1 MKRHPQAPSVR
12 HALTTLLLAVTATAT
27 TLPAAAQT
35 TINLTAVD
43 GYPPKSLWI
52 KEFIDFYIPE
62 VDKRLAKDNKYK
74 IRWNQAWA
82 GQIVKP
88 NGVLEGIQKGL
99 GDIGIVTTAIYGDKM
114 NILAVAYA
122 TPFVT
127 NDPEL
132 VSKTIDEMAEKFP
145 AIKKTFASYNQVYLT
160 NSVVLDTY
168 QVFSKPAVKSL
179 AGMKGLKVSGAGF
192 NLRYLEPVGAVGVS
206 GPLTGYY
213 NQVQTGVTDAALLWP
228 EAAATFKMAEV
239 APNMLKA
246 DIGSVNTK
254 VLTVNADVWAKL
266 PAEVKK
272 VLQEVAIEYRDL
284 LAKLAKEEGATSVA
298 DYKKAGG
305 TVNELPKGERTVWA
319 KALPNLAQQWAAGL
333 DKEGA
338 QGSEMLKYY
347 MDAMRAAKQP
357 IERQWDRE

>member
-1 MKRHPQAPSVR
+1 MSPLRSIV
-12 HALTTLLLAVTATAT
+12 VATAAALAAA
-27 TLPAAAQT
+27 TLPAHAQT

-62 VDKRLAKDNKYK
+62 VDKRLAKDNKFK
-74 IRWNQAWA
+74 IRWNQAWG

-127 NDPEL
+127 SDPAL
-132 VSKTIDEMAEKFP
+132 VSRTIDEMADKFP

-168 QVFSKPAVKSL
+168 QVFSKPVVKGL
-179 AGMKGLKVSGAGF
+179 ADMKGLKIAGAGF
-192 NLRYLEPVGAVGVS
+192 NLRYLAPVGAVGVS

-213 NQVQTGVTDAALLWP
+213 NQIQTGVVDACHAVARGRRHLQDRRSRAEHAQRRHRRGQHQGADGQCRHLGQ
-228 EAAATFKMAEV
+228 AAAR
-239 APNMLKA
+239 
-246 DIGSVNTK
+246 G
-254 VLTVNADVWAKL
+254 
-266 PAEVKK
+266 
-272 VLQEVAIEYRDL
+272 
-284 LAKLAKEEGATSVA
+284 EEGAAGRGHRVPRPAGQDRRRRRRSQHRRLQEGRRRGARPGQGRAHASGPRTCPTWPRNGPPAWTRSGVA
-298 DYKKAGG
+298 GHARCSP
-305 TVNELPKGERTVWA
+305 TT
-319 KALPNLAQQWAAGL
+319 
-333 DKEGA
+333 
-338 QGSEMLKYY
+338 
-347 MDAMRAAKQP
+347 
-357 IERQWDRE
+357 

>member
-1 MKRHPQAPSVR
+1 MSRTR
-12 HALTTLLLAVTATAT
+12 TALAAAALVLLAS
-27 TLPAAAQT
+27 PAAFAQT
-35 TINLTAVD
+35 TINLTVID

-74 IRWNQAWA
+74 IKWNQAWG

-88 NGVLEGIQKGL
+88 NGVLEGVQKGL
-99 GDIGIVTTAIYGDKM
+99 GDMGIVTTAIYGDKM
-114 NILAVAYA
+114 NVLAVAYA

-127 NDPEL
+127 NDPAL
-132 VSKTIDEMAEKFP
+132 VSRTIDEMADKFP

-168 QVFSKPAVKSL
+168 QVFTKPVVKSL
-179 AGMKGLKVSGAGF
+179 EDMKGLKIAGAGF
-192 NLRYLEPVGAVGVS
+192 NLRYLGPLGAVGVAA
-206 GPLTGYY
+206 PLVQYY
-213 NQVQTGVTDAALLWP
+213 NQIQTGVVEGAMLWP
-228 EAAATFKMAEV
+228 EAAATFKIAEV

-254 VLTVNADVWAKL
+254 VLTANADYWAKL
-266 PAEVKK
+266 PPEVKK

-284 LAKLAKEEGATSVA
+284 LAKIAAEEGAASVA
-298 DYKKAGG
+298 AYKKAGG
-305 TVNELPKGERTVWA
+305 TVHDLPAAQRSKWA
-319 KALPNLAQQWAAGL
+319 KELPNLAKEWAAGL
-333 DKEGA
+333 DKSGD
-338 QGSEMLKYY
+338 QGSPMLSYY

>member
-1 MKRHPQAPSVR
+1 MAIHRTPSLR
-12 HALTTLLLAVTATAT
+12 PWLMALGASLGLAV
-27 TLPAAAQT
+27 LPAAAQT

-62 VDKRLAKDNKYK
+62 VDKRLAKDNKFK
-74 IRWNQAWA
+74 IRWNQAWG

-127 NDPEL
+127 NDPAL
-132 VSKTIDEMAEKFP
+132 VARTVDEMAEKFP

-179 AGMKGLKVSGAGF
+179 ADMKGLKVSGAGF
-192 NLRYLEPVGAVGVS
+192 NLRYLAPVGAVGVS
-206 GPLTGYY
+206 GPLVGYY
-213 NQVQTGVTDAALLWP
+213 NQIQTGVTEAALLWP

-254 VLTVNADVWAKL
+254 VLTVNADTWAKL
-266 PAEVKK
+266 PPEVKK

-284 LAKLAKEEGATSVA
+284 LAKLAADEGAASVA
-298 DYKKAGG
+298 AYTKAGG
-305 TVNELPKGERTVWA
+305 TVHELSKAERTKWA
-319 KALPNLAQQWAAGL
+319 RDLPNMAREWAAGL
-333 DKEGA
+333 DKAGA
-338 QGSEMLKYY
+338 QGSEMLTHY
-347 MDAMRAAKQP
+347 MNAMRAAKQP

>member
-1 MKRHPQAPSVR
+1 MTNRTSQRLHPI
-12 HALTTLLLAVTATAT
+12 ALAALATWGLLV
-27 TLPAAAQT
+27 TLPVSAQT

-52 KEFIDFYIPE
+52 KEFIEFYIPE
-62 VDKRLAKDNKYK
+62 VDKRLAKDNKFK
-74 IRWNQAWA
+74 IRWNQAWG

-127 NDPEL
+127 NNPAL
-132 VSKTIDEMAEKFP
+132 VAKTIDEMAAKFP

-160 NSVVLDTY
+160 NSVVLDSY
-168 QVFSKPAVKSL
+168 QVFSKPPVKSL
-179 AGMKGLKVSGAGF
+179 ADMKGLKVAGAGF
-192 NLRYLEPVGAVGVS
+192 NLRYLNPVGAVGVS

-213 NQVQTGVTDAALLWP
+213 NQTQTGVVDASMLWP

-246 DIGSVNTK
+246 DIGAVNTK

-266 PAEVKK
+266 PPEVKK

-284 LAKLAKEEGATSVA
+284 LAKIAAEDGVA
-298 DYKKAGG
+298 SIAEYKKAGG
-305 TVNELPKGERTVWA
+305 MVHDLPKAERTKWA
-319 KALPNLAQQWAAGL
+319 KDMPNIAQQWAAGL

-338 QGSEMLKYY
+338 QGTEMLKFY
-347 MDAMRAAKQP
+347 MEAMRAAKQP

>member
-1 MKRHPQAPSVR
+1 MKNA
-12 HALTTLLLAVTATAT
+12 ALKTLTPLALAITLALGMAS
-27 TLPAAAQT
+27 LPAHAQT

-52 KEFIDFYIPE
+52 KEFIEFYIPE
-62 VDKRLAKDNKYK
+62 VDKRLAKDNKFK
-74 IRWNQAWA
+74 IRWNQAWG

-114 NILAVAYA
+114 NILSIAYA
-122 TPFVT
+122 TPFVSS
-127 NDPEL
+127 DPAL
-132 VSKTIDEMAEKFP
+132 VARTIDEMANKFP
-145 AIKKTFASYNQVYLT
+145 AIKKTFTSYNQVYLT
-160 NSVVLDTY
+160 NSVVLDSY
-168 QVFSKPAVKSL
+168 QVVSKPAVKSL
-179 AGMKGLKVSGAGF
+179 GDLKGLKISGAGF
-192 NLRYLEPVGAVGVS
+192 NLRYLAPVGAVGVS

-213 NQVQTGVTDAALLWP
+213 NQIQTGVTDGALLWP

-246 DIGSVNTK
+246 DLGAVNSK
-254 VLTVNADVWAKL
+254 VLTVNADTWAKL
-266 PAEVKK
+266 PADVKK
-272 VLQEVAIEYRDL
+272 VLQDVAIEYRDR
-284 LAKLAKEEGATSVA
+284 LAKLAAADGPASIA

-305 TVNELPKGERTVWA
+305 VIHELSKAERSKWA
-319 KALPNLAQQWAAGL
+319 RDLPNIAQQWAAGL

-338 QGSEMLKYY
+338 QGTEMLKFY

>member
-1 MKRHPQAPSVR
+1 MKTRPNSLALRHPLT
-12 HALTTLLLAVTATAT
+12 ALLVAMAAASMPV
-27 TLPAAAQT
+27 AAQT

-52 KEFIDFYIPE
+52 KEFIDFYMPE

-114 NILAVAYA
+114 NILVVAYA

-127 NDPEL
+127 NDPQL

-179 AGMKGLKVSGAGF
+179 AGMKGLKVAGAGF
-192 NLRYLEPVGAVGVS
+192 NLRYLAPVGAVGVS

-213 NQVQTGVTDAALLWP
+213 NQVQTGVVDASLLWP
-228 EAAATFKMAEV
+228 EAAGTFKMAEV

-272 VLQEVAIEYRDL
+272 VLQDVAIEYRDL
-284 LAKLAKEEGATSVA
+284 LAKMAKEEGATSLA

-305 TVNELPKGERTVWA
+305 TVHDLPKAERTAWA

-338 QGSEMLKYY
+338 QGTDMLKYY
-347 MDAMRAAKQP
+347 MDAMRAANQP

>member
-1 MKRHPQAPSVR
+1 MSNSVTR
-12 HALTTLLLAVTATAT
+12 TSRLFKLAIACSVLGSASWTAH
-27 TLPAAAQT
+27 AQT
-35 TINLTAVD
+35 IINMTAVD

-62 VDKRLAKDNKYK
+62 VDKRLAKNNQYK
-74 IRWNQAWA
+74 IRWNQAWG

-99 GDIGIVTTAIYGDKM
+99 GDIGIVTTAIYGNKM
-114 NILAVAYA
+114 NVLAVAYA

-132 VSKTIDEMAEKFP
+132 VTKTIDEMAMKFP
-145 AIKKTFASYNQVYLT
+145 SIKKTFASYNQVYLT

-168 QVFSKPAVKSL
+168 QVFTKPAVKSL
-179 AGMKGLKVSGAGF
+179 ADMKGLKIAGAGF
-192 NLRYLEPVGAVGVS
+192 NLRYLAPIGAVGVS

-213 NQVQTGVTDAALLWP
+213 NQTQTGVVEGSLLWP
-228 EAAATFKMAEV
+228 EAADTFKMAEV

-284 LAKLAKEEGATSVA
+284 LAKIAKNKGASSINA
-298 DYKKAGG
+298 YKKAGG
-305 TVNELPKGERTVWA
+305 TVYELSKSERTQWA
-319 KALPNLAQQWAAGL
+319 NSLPNMAKEWAAGL
-333 DKEGA
+333 DKEGM
-338 QGSEMLKYY
+338 QGTEMLSYY
-347 MDAMRAAKQP
+347 MNAMRAAKQP
-357 IERQWDRE
+357 IERQWDKQ

>member
-1 MKRHPQAPSVR
+1 MKLKAFPSLR
-12 HALTTLLLAVTATAT
+12 PACIAAAAAWGLLAM
-27 TLPAAAQT
+27 LPAQAQT
-35 TINLTAVD
+35 TINLTAID

-74 IRWNQAWA
+74 IRWNQAWG
-82 GQIVKP
+82 GQIAKP

-127 NDPEL
+127 NDPAL
-132 VSKTIDEMAEKFP
+132 VSRTIDEMAAKFP

-168 QVFSKPAVKSL
+168 QVFSKPVVKDL
-179 AGMKGLKVSGAGF
+179 AGMKGLKVAGAGF
-192 NLRYLEPVGAVGVS
+192 NLRYLAPVGAVGVS

-213 NQVQTGVTDAALLWP
+213 NQVQTGVVDAAMLWP

-246 DIGSVNTK
+246 DIGAVNTK

-266 PAEVKK
+266 PPEVKK
-272 VLQEVAIEYRDL
+272 ILQDVAIEYRDL
-284 LAKLAKEEGATSVA
+284 LAKIAAEEGMESVA
-298 DYKKAGG
+298 AYKKAGG
-305 TVNELPKGERTVWA
+305 VVHELAKAERTKWA
-319 KALPNLAQQWAAGL
+319 KDLPNIAQQWASGL

-338 QGSEMLKYY
+338 QGTEMLKYY
-347 MDAMRAAKQP
+347 MDAMRAGKQP

>member
-1 MKRHPQAPSVR
+1 MKRQRTHSLSAPIL
-12 HALTTLLLAVTATAT
+12 ALMAGFCLMSASAN
-27 TLPAAAQT
+27 AQT
-35 TINLTAVD
+35 VINLTAVD

-62 VDKRLAKDNKYK
+62 VDKRLAKDNKFK
-74 IRWNQAWA
+74 IRWNQAWG

-127 NDPEL
+127 NDPAL
-132 VSKTIDEMAEKFP
+132 VSRTIDEMAEKFP

-168 QVFSKPAVKSL
+168 QVFSKPPVKTLSD
-179 AGMKGLKVSGAGF
+179 MKGLKVAGAGF
-192 NLRYLEPVGAVGVS
+192 NLRYLASVGAVGVS
-206 GPLTGYY
+206 GPLVGYY
-213 NQVQTGVTDAALLWP
+213 NQIQTGVTEACLLWP
-228 EAAATFKMAEV
+228 EAAATFKIAEV

-246 DIGSVNTK
+246 DIGAVNTK
-254 VLTVNADVWAKL
+254 VLTVNADTWAKL
-266 PAEVKK
+266 PPEVKK

-284 LAKLAKEEGATSVA
+284 LAKIAAEEGASSVA
-298 DYKKAGG
+298 EYKKAGG
-305 TVNELPKGERTVWA
+305 VVNDLA
-319 KALPNLAQQWAAGL
+319 KAERSKWARDMPNLAKEWAAGL
-333 DKEGA
+333 DKSGS
-338 QGSEMLKYY
+338 QGSEMLAYY
-347 MDAMRAAKQP
+347 MNAMRAAKQP

>member
-1 MKRHPQAPSVR
+1 MSTSKKSTLRP
-12 HALTTLLLAVTATAT
+12 ALATLAFALMSATASVS
-27 TLPAAAQT
+27 AQT

-127 NDPEL
+127 NNPAL
-132 VSKTIDEMAEKFP
+132 VSRTIDEMADKFP
-145 AIKKTFASYNQVYLT
+145 AIKKTFSSYNQVYLT

-168 QVFSKPAVKSL
+168 QVFSKPVVKGL
-179 AGMKGLKVSGAGF
+179 ADMKGLKVAGAGF
-192 NLRYLEPVGAVGVS
+192 NLRYLAPVGAVGVS

-213 NQVQTGVTDAALLWP
+213 NQVQTGVVDASLLWP

-266 PAEVKK
+266 PEEVRKILK
-272 VLQEVAIEYRDL
+272 DVAIEYRDL
-284 LAKLAKEEGATSVA
+284 LAKLAQEEGASSVA
-298 DYKKAGG
+298 DFVKAGG
-305 TVNELPKGERTVWA
+305 TVHVLPKAERTKWA
-319 KALPNLAQQWAAGL
+319 RDLPNLAQQWAAGL
-333 DKEGA
+333 DREGA
-338 QGSEMLKYY
+338 QGTEMLKYY
-347 MDAMRAAKQP
+347 MDAMRAANQP

>member
-1 MKRHPQAPSVR
+1 MKRHHHPLSIRQ
-12 HALTTLLLAVTATAT
+12 ALTALLLASAAIS
-27 TLPAAAQT
+27 LPAAAQT

-246 DIGSVNTK
+246 DIGAVNTK

-284 LAKLAKEEGATSVA
+284 LAKLAKEEGAASVA

-305 TVNELPKGERTVWA
+305 TVHELAKAERTAWA